1 MAKKNAPRRYGG
13 RLLDAARDELGLVE
27 VVQHGERRSLHFG
40 SAIEQSS
47 HVPDAPDWLQFDY
60 TRLLL
65 LATAF
70 PEVVDDVLLLGL
82 GAGTVAR
89 YLLRHRDD
97 SLRLDAVEYREAVA
111 DMAYRHFDLPVDSR
125 LSVYIA
131 WAGQFLETFEQPRD
145 VILVDLYDAEG
156 MNEEPGRV
164 AFLDRCR
171 DRLGSDGVMAINLWR
186 TDPAEYEHMLVQ
198 LDRAFSG
205 RILLAHADEANTVAY
220 CFAEALPDLG
230 SPGVEE
236 RVRER
241 AKALAFDPAEFLAGI
256 RPFSTERK
264 I

>member
-1 MAKKNAPRRYGG
+1 MGRKNAPRRHGG

-27 VVQHGERRSLHFG
+27 VVQHGDRRSLHFG

-47 HVPDAPDWLQFDY
+47 HVSDAPDWLQFDY

-70 PEVVDDVLLLGL
+70 PEIADDVLLLGL

-97 SLRLDAVEYREAVA
+97 SLRLDAVEYREVVA
-111 DMAYRHFDLPVDSR
+111 DMAYRHFDLPVDPR

-131 WAGQFLETFEQPRD
+131 QAGQFLEAFEQPRD
-145 VILVDLYDAEG
+145 VIIVDLYDAEG

-171 DRLGSDGVMAINLWR
+171 ERLGSDGLMAINLWR
-186 TDPAEYEHMLVQ
+186 TDPAEYEHMLLQ

-220 CFAEALPDLG
+220 CFAGALPDLG
-230 SPGVEE
+230 SLAVGKRVGE
-236 RVRER
+236 RS
-241 AKALAFDPAEFLAGI
+241 KALAFDPTEFLAGI
-256 RPFSTERK
+256 RRFPAGRK